1 MITIF
6 TNPISIES
14 LKAKEWLDESDIP
27 YVEREYFDELV
38 TLDEIKQMMTL
49 TELGAEDLI
58 APEYL
63 SLVKGTVA
71 NETVSLSELID
82 FIQEEPR
89 LLKNPIIFDD
99 KRLMTGFNEDE
110 IQKFIPK
117 EILSMKNWIILLKNN
132 VLYEVVYDLS
142 GVVFFDYNE

>member
-38 TLDEIKQMMTL
+38 SLDEIKQMMTL
-49 TELGAEDLI
+49 TEVGAEDLI

-117 EILSMKNWIILLKNN
+117 EILSIEEL
-132 VLYEVVYDLS
+132 
-142 GVVFFDYNE
+142 DYFTEE

>member
-14 LKAKEWLDESDIP
+14 LRAKEWLDESDIP

-117 EILSMKNWIILLKNN
+117 EILSIEEL
-132 VLYEVVYDLS
+132 
-142 GVVFFDYNE
+142 DYFTEE

>member
-117 EILSMKNWIILLKNN
+117 EILSIEEL
-132 VLYEVVYDLS
+132 
-142 GVVFFDYNE
+142 DYFTVE

>member
-71 NETVSLSELID
+71 NETVSLSEPID

-117 EILSMKNWIILLKNN
+117 EILSIEEL
-132 VLYEVVYDLS
+132 
-142 GVVFFDYNE
+142 DYFTEE

>member
-63 SLVKGTVA
+63 SLVKGTGA

-117 EILSMKNWIILLKNN
+117 EILSIEEL
-132 VLYEVVYDLS
+132 
-142 GVVFFDYNE
+142 DYFTEE

>member
-14 LKAKEWLDESDIP
+14 LKAKEWLDEGDIP

-117 EILSMKNWIILLKNN
+117 EILSIEEL
-132 VLYEVVYDLS
+132 
-142 GVVFFDYNE
+142 DYFTEE

>member
-117 EILSMKNWIILLKNN
+117 EILSIEEL
-132 VLYEVVYDLS
+132 
-142 GVVFFDYNE
+142 DYFSEE

>member
-110 IQKFIPK
+110 FQKFIPK
-117 EILSMKNWIILLKNN
+117 EILSI
-132 VLYEVVYDLS
+132 EDL
-142 GVVFFDYNE
+142 DYFTEE

>member
-89 LLKNPIIFDD
+89 LLNNPIIFDD

-117 EILSMKNWIILLKNN
+117 EILSIEEL
-132 VLYEVVYDLS
+132 
-142 GVVFFDYNE
+142 DYFTEE

>member
-1 MITIF
+1 M
-6 TNPISIES
+6 
-14 LKAKEWLDESDIP
+14 KAKEWLDESDIP

-117 EILSMKNWIILLKNN
+117 EILSIEEL
-132 VLYEVVYDLS
+132 
-142 GVVFFDYNE
+142 DYFTEE

>member
-117 EILSMKNWIILLKNN
+117 EILSIEEL
-132 VLYEVVYDLS
+132 
-142 GVVFFDYNE
+142 DYFTEE

>member
-38 TLDEIKQMMTL
+38 TLDEIKQTMTL

-117 EILSMKNWIILLKNN
+117 EILSIEEL
-132 VLYEVVYDLS
+132 
-142 GVVFFDYNE
+142 DYFTEE

>member
-117 EILSMKNWIILLKNN
+117 KILSIEEL
-132 VLYEVVYDLS
+132 
-142 GVVFFDYNE
+142 DYFTEE

>member
-14 LKAKEWLDESDIP
+14 LKAKEWLNESDIP

-117 EILSMKNWIILLKNN
+117 EILSIEEL
-132 VLYEVVYDLS
+132 
-142 GVVFFDYNE
+142 DYFTEE

>member
-117 EILSMKNWIILLKNN
+117 EILSI
-132 VLYEVVYDLS
+132 EDL
-142 GVVFFDYNE
+142 DYFTEE

>member
-14 LKAKEWLDESDIP
+14 MKAKEWLDESDIP

-117 EILSMKNWIILLKNN
+117 EILSIEEL
-132 VLYEVVYDLS
+132 
-142 GVVFFDYNE
+142 DYFTEE

>member
-38 TLDEIKQMMTL
+38 TLEEIKQMMTL

-117 EILSMKNWIILLKNN
+117 EILSIEEL
-132 VLYEVVYDLS
+132 
-142 GVVFFDYNE
+142 DYFTEE